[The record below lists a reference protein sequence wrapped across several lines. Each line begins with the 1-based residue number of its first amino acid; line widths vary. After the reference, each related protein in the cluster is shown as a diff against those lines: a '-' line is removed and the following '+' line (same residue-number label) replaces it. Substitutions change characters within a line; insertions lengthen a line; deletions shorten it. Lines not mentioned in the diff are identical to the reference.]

1 MDKKTIN
8 VYDSTAIQIAEFHN
22 TLAPKR
28 IYYLINKF
36 FIGGGQCGDIGC
48 GTGRDTSWLIDQGF
62 DVVGIDGSIGML
74 ELARSHYP
82 NIQFI
87 YDSLPLLA
95 RQGDASFV
103 NLLCSAVIM
112 HLPREQ
118 IPQAVTNILRVV
130 RIGGIIILSFRG
142 SVVPLSLGLFSKVCY
157 PDIFGIRFILICTAP
172 LATLITWSKTAS
184 THSTSKFTV
193 ARSADVSSYEI
204 LRRVPFPMRRR
215 P

>member
-1 MDKKTIN
+1 VKIKDILMDKQTIN
-8 VYDSTAIQIAEFHN
+8 VYDSTAIQIAGFHN
-22 TLAPKR
+22 TLTPKC

-36 FIGGGQCGDIGC
+36 FIGGGRCGDIGC
-48 GTGRDTSWLIDQGF
+48 GIGRDASWLIDQGF

-74 ELARSHYP
+74 KQARSHYP

-118 IPQAVTNILRVV
+118 IPQAVKNILRVV
-130 RIGGIIILSFRG
+130 RIEGIIILSFRG
-142 SVVPLSLGLFSKVCY
+142 SSSPDFRENGKLYTPISSIELQDMFCESGADLLNSEIDYEDSRNFTWNNLVFKKFRSLAV
-157 PDIFGIRFILICTAP
+157 
-172 LATLITWSKTAS
+172 
-184 THSTSKFTV
+184 
-193 ARSADVSSYEI
+193 
-204 LRRVPFPMRRR
+204 
-215 P
+215 